1 MNEGFQMKCPL
12 GQITLVLISILFT
25 SYQTIVHH
33 DKFFTMDFFI
43 FTAIAWIVGVM
54 YDRNRSLAQK
64 AQYSELNYKNLLDSL
79 PESICIHRDFHI
91 IYVNDAFVS
100 MVGASNKERLIGQSL
115 LQFIYPEYEQRL
127 IERIKTAIKEKKP
140 LTTMEHKFKKKD
152 GVPFYFEVASMYI
165 MFGKKGAILSIGKD
179 VTERKE
185 ETERMIQKSEKLAM
199 LGQMAAG
206 IAHEI
211 RNPLTSIKGFMQ
223 LLQTNYPEQQY
234 FTIILSELERI
245 NSIVG
250 EFLVLSKPTVV
261 TYVEQDVK
269 ELIKDV
275 VTLINTQSSLNNI
288 QIFVQLDSELPKI
301 SCEKNQ
307 LKQVLLNILKNAIE
321 AMPTG
326 GVIEVKAKE
335 KEKGALSI
343 EIVDQGVGIPQDRLP
358 TLGEP
363 FYTTKEKGTG
373 LGLMTC
379 YKIIEEHK
387 GKLQITSKVNE
398 GTTVEMVLPTITQPL
413 IKKEIS

>member
-1 MNEGFQMKCPL
+1 MKCPI

-25 SYQTIVHH
+25 SYQVIAHH
-33 DKFFTMDFFI
+33 DTFFTIDFFL
-43 FTAIAWIVGVM
+43 FTAIAWIVGLM
-54 YDRNRSLAQK
+54 FDRNRNLVQK
-64 AQYSELNYKNLLDSL
+64 ARYSELNYKNLLDSL
-79 PESICIHRDFHI
+79 PESICIHRDFNI

-100 MVGASNKERLIGQSL
+100 MVGASNKDRLIGQSL
-115 LQFIYPEYEQRL
+115 FQFIYPEYEERL
-127 IERIKTAIKEKKP
+127 VERIKTALKEKKP
-140 LTTMEHKFKKKD
+140 LATIEHKFKKKD
-152 GVPFYFEVASMYI
+152 GVPFYFEVSSMYI
-165 MFGKKGAILSIGKD
+165 VFGKKGAILSIGKD

-288 QIFVQLDSELPKI
+288 QIFVQFDSELPNI

-307 LKQVLLNILKNAIE
+307 LKQVLLNLLKNAIE
-321 AMPTG
+321 AMPKG
-326 GVIEVKAKE
+326 GVIEVKAQE
-335 KEKGALSI
+335 KEKGTLSI
-343 EIVDQGVGIPQDRLP
+343 EIVDQGVGIPKDRLP

-387 GKLQITSKVNE
+387 GKLQFTSKVNE
-398 GTTVEMVLPTITQPL
+398 GTSVEMILPTITQPL